1 MGIYQFDTSLPSAAC
16 LRVLVVAVVGLSSS
30 ARTVKHPDRLAWAV
44 TDVDVPPSP
53 ADQDGWLGEFSG
65 GQRYP
70 LLWKEGEVYLLPL
83 AEDDIGFYK
92 APGESGL
99 EVIFDGK
106 NGPGFPSLAVI
117 LLGDKSF
124 SRC

>member
-16 LRVLVVAVVGLSSS
+16 LHVLAVVGLSSS
-30 ARTVKHPDRLAWAV
+30 RRTVKHPDRLTWAV
-44 TDVDVPPSP
+44 ADVDVPPSLT
-53 ADQDGWLGEFSG
+53 DQDGWLGEFSG

-99 EVIFDGK
+99 EVIFDDKKGST
-106 NGPGFPSLAVI
+106 SLPWQ
-117 LLGDKSF
+117 LF
-124 SRC
+124 Y